1 MKEKFI
7 DHKFRARSGD
17 TLHKAMTIIDEMQQA
32 GYVLTLRQLFYQFVR
47 RNWIANQEKEY
58 KRLGDV
64 VRRGREAGYIDWDA
78 IEDRNRT
85 HYGFARA
92 QTAEDAMRGLAGRVQ
107 LDPWLD
113 QDYHVE
119 VWVEKQALES
129 VVGRACAKQRAR
141 YMACKGYLST
151 SETYDAGKRFARA
164 IQQGRTPVMIHL
176 GDHDP
181 SGIDMTRDNG
191 KRLSLFTRMGVDVR
205 RIALNMDQI
214 EQYDPPPNPAK
225 VQDSRAKDYIELHGT
240 SSWELDA
247 LQPDV
252 LHSLI
257 QNEIATLIDQERW
270 DKTMEREAELQ
281 ARLQQIVDA
290 DFEDI
295 SVLAERLNGNDPKL
309 IDRLDNYDS
318 WVDDH
323 IIVDD
328 PLRLFDGDDQE
339 INVAPDAEPVL
350 NKLVENRRLLED

>member
-1 MKEKFI
+1 MKEAFI
-7 DHKFRARSGD
+7 DHKFRARAAD
-17 TLHKAMTIIDEMQQA
+17 TLQKAITIIDEMQAA
-32 GYVLTLRQLFYQFVR
+32 GYTLTLRQLFYQFVR

-64 VRRGREAGYIDWDA
+64 VKRGREAGYIDWNA

-92 QTAEDAMRGLAGRVQ
+92 QSAEQAMRDLADRVK
-107 LDPWLD
+107 LDPWLE
-113 QDYHVE
+113 QDFHVE

-129 VVGRACAKQRAR
+129 VIGRACAKHRAR

-151 SETYDAGKRFARA
+151 SETYDAGQRFARA
-164 IQQGRTPVMIHL
+164 IQEGRQPVMIHL

-191 KRLSLFTRMGVDVR
+191 SRLSLFTRQGVDVR

-214 EQYDPPPNPAK
+214 EQYNPPPNPAK
-225 VQDSRAKDYIELHGT
+225 VQDSRAKEYIETHGT

-252 LHSLI
+252 LRNLI
-257 QNEIATLIDQERW
+257 ECELDTLVDPDRW
-270 DKTMEREAELQ
+270 EKTMQREAQLR
-281 ARLQQIVDA
+281 ARLQEIVDA

-295 SVLAERLNGNDPKL
+295 ADLAGRLNGNDPQL
-309 IDRLDNYDS
+309 IARLDGYDG
-318 WVDDH
+318 WVDENVID
-323 IIVDD
+323 DD
-328 PLRLFDGDDQE
+328 PVGFEDGADAGKLLDLRGQ
-339 INVAPDAEPVL
+339 
-350 NKLVENRRLLED
+350 LE